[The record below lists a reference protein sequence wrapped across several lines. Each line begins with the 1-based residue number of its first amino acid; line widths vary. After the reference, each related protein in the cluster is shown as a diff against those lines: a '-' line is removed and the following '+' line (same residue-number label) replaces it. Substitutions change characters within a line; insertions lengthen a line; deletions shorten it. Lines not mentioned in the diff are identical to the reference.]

1 MGFCFCGTE
10 GLAVWKE
17 ETWEMLSVKGC
28 VHTHAVACGAGLQP
42 GSPTDAAACPARRCS
57 RLGDQL
63 PPCLPTP
70 NPTVWGGGERGQQLD
85 GVSQGEH
92 PLSQMQMC
100 LSTTHTLY
108 TNMQKHT
115 NLHKH
120 PSKHKYYM
128 FMQWDTCTYMYS
140 HATLTH
146 TAYTDVSPHPH
157 VHVPSGA
164 VPQWG

>member
-42 GSPTDAAACPARRCS
+42 GAPTDAAACPARRCS

-70 NPTVWGGGERGQQLD
+70 NPTVWPRRAPPKPNAD
-85 GVSQGEH
+85 VFVYH
-92 PLSQMQMC
+92 
-100 LSTTHTLY
+100 THVVHK
-108 TNMQKHT
+108 MQKHT
-115 NLHKH
+115 NRHKH
-120 PSKHKYYM
+120 PNKYKYYM
-128 FMQWDTCTYMYS
+128 RMRMQWDTCTYMYS

-146 TAYTDVSPHPH
+146 TAYTYVSPHPH
-157 VHVPSGA
+157 VHVSSGA